1 MWTSVLSLTG
11 VALGGGLTAFSQRA
25 TQRSAER
32 SEEQRRRAATDE
44 ARRAEQLQAIK
55 EFIAC
60 AQEAERAAYSR
71 PESWSGDDGWS
82 GPAAAT
88 MTMLWVAERHLVLL
102 CDPDLHAPVHAYGRA
117 LNQAV
122 WREIGDTEVNEH
134 LEEHKTAFMTAAR
147 ASLSSPSGQVP
158 GASSRW

>member
-1 MWTSVLSLTG
+1 MALEVWTSVLSLTG
-11 VALGGGLTAFSQRA
+11 VALGGGLTALSQRA

-32 SEEQRRRAATDE
+32 SEERRRRAATEE

-55 EFIAC
+55 DFIAC

-71 PESWSGDDGWS
+71 PDPWGGDDDGWS

-88 MTMLWVAERHLVLL
+88 MTALWVAERHLVLL
-102 CDPDLHAPVHAYGRA
+102 CDPNLHAPVHAYGRA

-122 WREIGDTEVNEH
+122 WREIGDIEVNEH
-134 LEEHKTAFMTAAR
+134 LEEHKAAFMTAAR
-147 ASLSSPSGQVP
+147 ASLSSP
-158 GASSRW
+158 

>member
-1 MWTSVLSLTG
+1 MALEMWASVFSLAG
-11 VALGGGLTAFSQRA
+11 VALGGGLAALSQRA

-32 SEEQRRRAATDE
+32 SEQRREAVASSE

-55 EFIAC
+55 DFIAC
-60 AQEAERAAYSR
+60 AQDAERAAYSR
-71 PESWSGDDGWS
+71 PESWGDDDDWS
-82 GPAAAT
+82 GSAAAT
-88 MTMLWVAERHLVLL
+88 MTRLWVAERHLVLL
-102 CDPDLHAPVHAYGRA
+102 CDTILHGPAHAYGRA

-147 ASLSSPSGQVP
+147 ESLASH
-158 GASSRW
+158 

>member
-1 MWTSVLSLTG
+1 MAVEVWGPVFSLAG
-11 VALGGGLTAFSQRA
+11 VALGGGLTALSQRA

-32 SEEQRRRAATDE
+32 SEERRQAVATAE
-44 ARRAEQLQAIK
+44 ARRAEQMQTIK

-60 AQEAERAAYSR
+60 AQDAERAAYSR
-71 PESWSGDDGWS
+71 PEAWGDDEGWRDRAS
-82 GPAAAT
+82 AT
-88 MTMLWVAERHLVLL
+88 MTSLWVAERHLVLL
-102 CDPDLHAPVHAYGRA
+102 CEPVVHAPVHAYGRA

-147 ASLSSPSGQVP
+147 ASL
-158 GASSRW
+158 ASL